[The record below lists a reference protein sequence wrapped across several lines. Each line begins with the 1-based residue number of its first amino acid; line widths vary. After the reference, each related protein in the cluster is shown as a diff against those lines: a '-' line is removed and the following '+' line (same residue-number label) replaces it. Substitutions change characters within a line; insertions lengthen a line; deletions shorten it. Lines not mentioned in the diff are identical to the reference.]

1 MAQNYIVFTEK
12 KQLFVGSY
20 EHQDCEI
27 VTSDHLNS
35 SKKWWKSIHDQA
47 NSQLYLNINFEDF
60 KSRFKL
66 IRAAGGIV
74 VHENKLLMIYRNT
87 CWDLPKG
94 WIEAGEFPMQAALRE
109 VTEECGQLALTVDS
123 LIPIITYHLY
133 VLKGEVVLKETTWY
147 AMSVDSGFTLTPQ
160 RNEGITRVD
169 FVDFSEVKQ
178 LIKDSYPMIQWI
190 VEEIQKNQ

>member
-1 MAQNYIVFTEK
+1 MSQNYIVFTEK
-12 KQLFVGSY
+12 KKLLVGSY

-27 VTSDHLNS
+27 ITLDSLNS

-47 NSQLYLNINFEDF
+47 NSQLFLNINFEDF

-74 VHENKLLMIYRNT
+74 GHNNALLMIYRNN

-94 WIEAGEFPMQAALRE
+94 WIEEGEFPMQAALRE
-109 VTEECGQLALTVDS
+109 VSEECGNLDLTVDS

-133 VLKGEVVLKETTWY
+133 LLKGEVVLKETSWFR
-147 AMSVDSGFTLTPQ
+147 MSVDSGFTLTPQ
-160 RNEGITRVD
+160 WKEGITRVD
-169 FVDFSEVKQ
+169 FVDLSKVEQFT
-178 LIKDSYPMIQWI
+178 KDSYPMIQWL
-190 VEEIQKNQ
+190 VDYTQKK

>member
-12 KQLFVGSY
+12 KKLFVGSY

-27 VTSDHLNS
+27 VTLDPLSS

-47 NSQLYLNINFEDF
+47 NSQLYFNINFEDF

-74 VHENKLLMIYRNT
+74 VHENELLMIYRNK

-94 WIEAGEFPMQAALRE
+94 WIEGDEFPMQAALRE
-109 VTEECGQLALTVDS
+109 VTEECGQLALTIDS
-123 LIPIITYHLY
+123 LLPIITYHLY
-133 VLKGEVVLKETTWY
+133 VLKGEVVLKETAWFY
-147 AMSVDSGFTLTPQ
+147 MSVDPGFKLTPQ
-160 RNEGITRVD
+160 RKEGITKVD
-169 FVDFSEVKQ
+169 FVDLTEAKLRVKE
-178 LIKDSYPMIQWI
+178 SYPMIQWI
-190 VEEIQKNQ
+190 VEQIQKN

>member
-123 LIPIITYHLY
+123 LIPITTYHLY
-133 VLKGEVVLKETTWY
+133 VLKGEVVLKETAWFT
-147 AMSVDSGFTLTPQ
+147 MSVDSSFALTPQ
-160 RNEGITRVD
+160 RKEGITQVD
-169 FVDFSEVKQ
+169 FVDFSQVKQ
-178 LIKDSYPMIQWI
+178 LIKDSYPMIKWI
-190 VEEIQKNQ
+190 VDEIQKN

>member
-12 KQLFVGSY
+12 KKLFVGSY

-27 VTSDHLNS
+27 VTLDSLNS
-35 SKKWWKSIHDQA
+35 SKKWWKSIHDQV

-74 VHENKLLMIYRNT
+74 VHENKLLMIYRNK

-94 WIEAGEFPMQAALRE
+94 WIEAGEFPMKAALRE

-123 LIPIITYHLY
+123 LIPITTYHLY
-133 VLKGEVVLKETTWY
+133 VLKGEVVLKETAWFT
-147 AMSVDSGFTLTPQ
+147 MSVDSSFALTPQ
-160 RNEGITRVD
+160 RKEGITQVD

-178 LIKDSYPMIQWI
+178 LIKDSYPMIKWI
-190 VEEIQKNQ
+190 VDEIQKN